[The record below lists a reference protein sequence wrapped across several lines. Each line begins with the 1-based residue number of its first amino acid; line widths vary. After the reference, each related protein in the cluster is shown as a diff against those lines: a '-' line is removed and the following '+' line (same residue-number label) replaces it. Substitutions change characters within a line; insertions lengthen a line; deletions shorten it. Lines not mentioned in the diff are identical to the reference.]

1 MTEWFQQLRTIYLV
15 LDDRHR
21 QALWN
26 RFIKYIYPTNNG
38 DAIQNWRIL
47 QNLKQR
53 RLRPG
58 RSWKTVLRF
67 ILRGMVLGHC
77 DMNILLNL
85 FFLHF
90 PLTRKVQPW
99 YPGLKCKQKYS
110 KPDHSAVQVGFYRTL
125 TKPVLDLYQR
135 SPRIIAFPFIP

>member
-15 LDDRHR
+15 LEDRHR

-77 DMNILLNL
+77 DLDILLDP
-85 FFLHF
+85 FFLHL
-90 PLTRKVQPW
+90 PLTTEIKLW
-99 YPGLKCKQKYS
+99 YPCLECKQKNIPNFLSALS
-110 KPDHSAVQVGFYRTL
+110 KLDSTEPWRNQYRASIADHPGSL
-125 TKPVLDLYQR
+125 I
-135 SPRIIAFPFIP
+135 PR